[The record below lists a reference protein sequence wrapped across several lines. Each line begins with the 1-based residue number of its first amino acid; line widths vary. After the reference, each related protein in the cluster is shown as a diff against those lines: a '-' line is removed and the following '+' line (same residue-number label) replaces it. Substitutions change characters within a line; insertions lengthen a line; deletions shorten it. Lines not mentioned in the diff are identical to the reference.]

1 MEKKEKIDYL
11 FLKEEVRW
19 NEIGE
24 IRERKWRW

>member
-24 IRERKWRW
+24 IGEKEWR